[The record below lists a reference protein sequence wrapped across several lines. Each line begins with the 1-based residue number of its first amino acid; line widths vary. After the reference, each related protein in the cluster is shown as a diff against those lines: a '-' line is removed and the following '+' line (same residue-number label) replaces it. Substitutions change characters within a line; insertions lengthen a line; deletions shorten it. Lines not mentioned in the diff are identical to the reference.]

1 VKHAPEQ
8 PPPQKRRRWRRWA
21 ALAAFLSIGA
31 AIFLVP
37 LFTREAPLDRL
48 KRQIREEVPLGST
61 RAQVEAWAKRR
72 LGRTPSIG
80 EPPPEQYRG
89 RTMPEAAGVPWSDLG
104 SFMEVTVP
112 AGWYT
117 VNGQVAQNNL
127 WVYFILNDAGEVVDY
142 HFLTLEELAQIE
154 KQRAE
159 KK

>member
-1 VKHAPEQ
+1 
-8 PPPQKRRRWRRWA
+8 
-21 ALAAFLSIGA
+21 
-31 AIFLVP
+31 
-37 LFTREAPLDRL
+37 
-48 KRQIREEVPLGST
+48 
-61 RAQVEAWAKRR
+61 
-72 LGRTPSIG
+72 
-80 EPPPEQYRG
+80 
-89 RTMPEAAGVPWSDLG
+89 MPEAAGVPWSDLG